1 MYLNNKHLQSYA
13 KFAKTIT
20 LLYSTK
26 IVIFLLRLN
35 IFFSSVVITIDGQTY
50 SYADLFGELK
60 DGMAKLAE
68 PLPQPNNTANENNY
82 TDARHVEVTVNIENA
97 VTQDNEGIRLL
108 ADRVADRIQPAVVNA
123 LGGDSN
129 SYSNR

>member
-1 MYLNNKHLQSYA
+1 MMRQS
-13 KFAKTIT
+13 
-20 LLYSTK
+20 
-26 IVIFLLRLN
+26 
-35 IFFSSVVITIDGQTY
+35 FSATIDGRTY

-68 PLPQPNNTANENNY
+68 PIQSPSNQNNENNY

-97 VTQDNEGIRLL
+97 VTQDNEGIRIL
-108 ADRVADRIQPAVVNA
+108 ADTVADRIQPAVVNA